1 MKPPPFEYFSPTS
14 VDECLTLLAEHGE
27 DAKLLA
33 GGQSLVPLMNLRLAA
48 PEVLIDLN
56 GVDELAR
63 IDRDD
68 GELVIGAMTR
78 HRDVASSELVREACP
93 LLAEAAALIGYPA
106 IRNRGTMG
114 GSLSH
119 ADPAAELP
127 CVTTTVDAEMVVVG
141 PGGRR
146 SIPARDFFAGH
157 FTTVLEPSELL
168 LEVRFPAHGGGP
180 GWSFHEF
187 SRKSGDFALVA
198 VAVQLPGDGA
208 SAGLAIGVGGVGD
221 RPWRADAAEGL
232 LAGGQRGDELLQ
244 QAADAVGAQAREHGE
259 GHADNDYRG
268 HGAATLARRAFATA
282 LERTGR

>member
-127 CVTTTVDAEMVVVG
+127 CVTTTLDAEMVVVG

-268 HGAATLARRAFATA
+268 HVAATLARRAFATA

>member
-1 MKPPPFEYFSPTS
+1 MKPPPFEYFAPTS
-14 VDECLTLLAEHGE
+14 VDECLALLAEHGE

-56 GVDELAR
+56 GVGELAR
-63 IDRDD
+63 IDRDN
-68 GELVIGAMTR
+68 GQLVIGAMTR
-78 HRDVASSELVREACP
+78 HRDVASSESVRQACP
-93 LLAEAAALIGYPA
+93 LLTEAAALIGYPA

-127 CVTTTVDAEMVVVG
+127 CVTTTLDAEMVVAG

-146 SIPARDFFAGH
+146 TIPARDFFAGH

-168 LEVRFPAHGGGP
+168 LEVRFPVHTAGS
-180 GWSFHEF
+180 GWNFNEF

-198 VAVQLPGDGA
+198 VAVQLAGDGG

-221 RPWRADAAEGL
+221 RPWRAQAAEGL
-232 LAGGQRGDELLQ
+232 LAGGERSDELLEQ
-244 QAADAVGAQAREHGE
+244 TAEAVGAQARERAE
-259 GHADNDYRG
+259 GHADKDYRG
-268 HGAATLARRAFATA
+268 HVAATLARRALATA

>member
-1 MKPPPFEYFSPTS
+1 MKPPPFEYFAPSS
-14 VDECLTLLAEHGE
+14 VDECVALLTEHGE

-56 GVDELAR
+56 GVGELAR
-63 IDRDD
+63 IERDNVQ
-68 GELVIGAMTR
+68 LVVGAMTR
-78 HRDVASSELVREACP
+78 HRDVASSSVVREACP

-106 IRNRGTMG
+106 IRNRGTIG
-114 GSLSH
+114 GSVSH

-127 CVTTTVDAEMVVVG
+127 CVTTTLDAEMVVVG

-146 SIPARDFFAGH
+146 SILARDFFAGH

-168 LEVRFPAHGGGP
+168 LEVRFPVRTEGSG
-180 GWSFHEF
+180 SNFNEF

-198 VAVQLPGDGA
+198 VAVQLPGNAG
-208 SAGLAIGVGGVGD
+208 SAHPAIGVAGVGD
-221 RPWRADAAEGL
+221 RPWRAESAERL
-232 LAGGQRGDELLQ
+232 LAGGERSDELLQ

-268 HGAATLARRAFATA
+268 HVAATLARRALATA
-282 LERTGR
+282 LDRTGR

>member
-1 MKPPPFEYFSPTS
+1 MKPPPFEYFAPRS
-14 VDECLTLLAEHGE
+14 VDECLALLAEHGE

-56 GVDELAR
+56 GVRELAR
-63 IDRDD
+63 IERDN
-68 GELVIGAMTR
+68 GQLVIGAMTR
-78 HRDVASSELVREACP
+78 HHDVASSELVRQVCP
-93 LLAEAAALIGYPA
+93 LLAEATALIGYPA

-127 CVTTTVDAEMVVVG
+127 CVTTTLDAEMVVVG

-157 FTTVLEPSELL
+157 FTTLLEPSELL
-168 LEVRFPAHGGGP
+168 LEVRLPAHEEGS

-198 VAVQLPGDGA
+198 VAVQLPGDGGTT
-208 SAGLAIGVGGVGD
+208 GLAIGVGGVGD
-221 RPWRADAAEGL
+221 RPWRAGAAEEL
-232 LAGGQRGDELLQ
+232 LAGGQRSDELLE

-259 GHADNDYRG
+259 GHPDNDYRG
-268 HGAATLARRAFATA
+268 HVAATLARRALATA